1 MGFEGN
7 PSARKGCS
15 EGPRLWR
22 RPAKLVGGRG
32 IPPSPHM
39 KKSISFDIGFFILE
53 NGT

>member
-1 MGFEGN
+1 MLG
-7 PSARKGCS
+7 
-15 EGPRLWR
+15 
-22 RPAKLVGGRG
+22 GGRG